1 MEQTN
6 GFVGGAVNG
15 AIVGTISAIPGAGPA
30 AGYFA
35 NGIGGF
41 AGNMITENLNN
52 LDGANKSQ
60 GAIFAT
66 SLSTG
71 IGQAL
76 VGGAYNHLGIA
87 NGISTAA
94 EGGMSY
100 YIWQGFSNLAGFSA
114 GGSVYIGADY
124 ASRKM
129 LDNCT
134 TNE

>member
-15 AIVGTISAIPGAGPA
+15 AIVGTISAIPEAGPA

-35 NGIGGF
+35 NGI
-41 AGNMITENLNN
+41 
-52 LDGANKSQ
+52 
-60 GAIFAT
+60 
-66 SLSTG
+66 
-71 IGQAL
+71 
-76 VGGAYNHLGIA
+76 
-87 NGISTAA
+87 STAA
-94 EGGMSY
+94 EGRMSY